1 MWKAADVYDC
11 PSFSGWCAVT
21 ELPSAVGLDKI
32 NFGSVFEQDAV
43 LKHALSPEAR
53 PVHERTARAAGD
65 SACRGC

>member
-32 NFGSVFEQDAV
+32 NFGGTFEQAAV
-43 LKHALSPEAR
+43 PKHALSPEAR
-53 PVHERTARAAGD
+53 PVHARNGKG
-65 SACRGC
+65 SW